1 MTVNQCF
8 EAYELLLERVFSSRR
23 MRHKLLPKAMA
34 VASGGVRYDH
44 RPLEEELR
52 RMARPRGSRRDPF
65 YQQLDE
71 NMCRT

>member
-1 MTVNQCF
+1 MTADECL

-23 MRHKLLPKAMA
+23 MRHKLLPKAIA
-34 VASGGVRYDH
+34 IASGGVRYDH

-52 RMARPRGSRRDPF
+52 RITWHRGSRQDPF